1 MITGRDQCND
11 TLALQS
17 SYGWYFWEFSLP
29 ISDPESPCAA
39 KIPEFKKE
47 DNRELIWA
55 SPFLS
60 APSSSVDSVGL
71 DTDYPPS
78 PHLGRNWIFADGP
91 VFHRDEQEQ
100 TNDQWSGEWQDLA
113 RAPHIVHVVSLED
126 LLGPILSWEDQDDAR
141 DLDNDDRLHWLKYAR
156 HGDLGKW

>member
-17 SYGWYFWEFSLP
+17 SYKWDFWKFSLP
-29 ISDPESPCAA
+29 ISDPESHCAA
-39 KIPEFKKE
+39 KIPEFEKE

-60 APSSSVDSVGL
+60 APSSGVGPVGL
-71 DTDYPPS
+71 DTDYS
-78 PHLGRNWIFADGP
+78 P
-91 VFHRDEQEQ
+91 VVHRDEQELI
-100 TNDQWSGEWQDLA
+100 NDEWSGEAQDLA